1 MPKSITVEIAF
12 LLCKGASPNY
22 FGKDDV
28 ILTFGGGG
36 GGGAGVSGL
45 SNVLNKKKWRPNSHN
60 LRYQ

>member
-36 GGGAGVSGL
+36 GGGGGGVRPF
-45 SNVLNKKKWRPNSHN
+45 KCTEQKKWRPNSHN